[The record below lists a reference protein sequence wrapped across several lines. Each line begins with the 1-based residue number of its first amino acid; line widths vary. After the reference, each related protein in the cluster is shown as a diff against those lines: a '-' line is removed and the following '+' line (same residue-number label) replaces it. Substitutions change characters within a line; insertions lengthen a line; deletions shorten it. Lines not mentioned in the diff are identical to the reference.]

1 LYVKQTKKTVL
12 TDTAKSKYKQSSIN
26 GKYQKLIQFE
36 KQNKKT
42 KQKKKW
48 HNIKSDARILK
59 KNNNTPKILFG
70 LWLLINDFDSH
81 SIFRD

>member
-42 KQKKKW
+42 KQKK
-48 HNIKSDARILK
+48 NGTTLNRMQE
-59 KNNNTPKILFG
+59 F
-70 LWLLINDFDSH
+70 
-81 SIFRD
+81 